1 MKLGFAFCGSF
12 CNHAK
17 VLDVYE
23 KLCANYEVVPILSEN
38 AAALSTRFGEA
49 EQFLAR
55 VQSAAKRRA
64 VRTIIE
70 AEQEKCD
77 CIAVA
82 PCTGNTLA
90 KIALGMTDATVPMAV
105 KGHLRN
111 EKPLVIALATN
122 DGLGASAQNIASLLM
137 RKSVYF
143 VPFGQDD
150 PYGKPRSLIADF
162 TLLGDTIA
170 AAVEGRQIQPLL
182 CGGREKNEK

>member
-23 KLCANYEVVPILSEN
+23 KLCETYEVVPILSES

-49 EQFLAR
+49 AAFTAR
-55 VQSAAKRRA
+55 VESAAARRA
-64 VRTIIE
+64 VRTITE
-70 AEQEKCD
+70 AEEEKCD
-77 CIAVA
+77 LMVVA
-82 PCTGNTLA
+82 PCTGGTLA
-90 KIALGMTDATVPMAV
+90 RIALGITDGAVPMAV

-122 DGLGASAQNIASLLM
+122 DGLGASAQNIAALLM

-150 PYGKPRSLIADF
+150 PERKPRSLIADF
-162 TLLGDTIA
+162 TLLDETISA
-170 AAVEGRQIQPLL
+170 AAEGRQIQPILL
-182 CGGREKNEK
+182 